1 MQVIVKASNSHCVWD
16 GRSGFFIWGRYS
28 YKNITKRGATKMNQ
42 NQLHYG
48 ISLKLYFDNKAF
60 GPGMSALLRGIEETG
75 SLQGAAQS
83 MNMAYSKAWKML
95 KESEKA
101 WGFMLTDRETGG
113 RDGGGS
119 TLTPQAVRLLEAY
132 DVFMKESRQEL
143 DRLFEKH
150 FSREWVE
157 ELKKSSN

>member
-1 MQVIVKASNSHCVWD
+1 
-16 GRSGFFIWGRYS
+16 
-28 YKNITKRGATKMNQ
+28 MNQ

-83 MNMAYSKAWKML
+83 MTA
-95 KESEKA
+95 
-101 WGFMLTDRETGG
+101 RETGG

>member
-1 MQVIVKASNSHCVWD
+1 MQVIVKASNSHCVLD

>member
-1 MQVIVKASNSHCVWD
+1 
-16 GRSGFFIWGRYS
+16 
-28 YKNITKRGATKMNQ
+28 MNQ

-119 TLTPQAVRLLEAY
+119 TLTPQAVRLLEGKFQE
-132 DVFMKESRQEL
+132 VGEEL

>member
-1 MQVIVKASNSHCVWD
+1 MD
-16 GRSGFFIWGRYS
+16 
-28 YKNITKRGATKMNQ
+28 Q

-48 ISLKLYFDNKAF
+48 ISLKLYFENKAF

-75 SLQGAAQS
+75 SLQGAALA

-101 WGFMLTDRETGG
+101 WGFMLTERETGG

-119 TLTPQAVRLLEAY
+119 TLTPQAVRLLDAY
-132 DVFMKESRQEL
+132 DAFMEETRREL
-143 DRLFEKH
+143 DRLFLQH
-150 FSREWVE
+150 FSPDWVE
-157 ELKKSSN
+157 ELMNSVERQEEKT

>member
-1 MQVIVKASNSHCVWD
+1 
-16 GRSGFFIWGRYS
+16 
-28 YKNITKRGATKMNQ
+28 MNQ

-101 WGFMLTDRETGG
+101 WGFMLTDRE
-113 RDGGGS
+113 
-119 TLTPQAVRLLEAY
+119 
-132 DVFMKESRQEL
+132 EL